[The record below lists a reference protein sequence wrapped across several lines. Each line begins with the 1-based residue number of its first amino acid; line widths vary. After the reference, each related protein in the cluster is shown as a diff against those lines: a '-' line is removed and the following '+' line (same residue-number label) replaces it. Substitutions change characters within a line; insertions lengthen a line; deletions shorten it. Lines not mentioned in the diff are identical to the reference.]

1 MKKEEKYLIKRL
13 KSGDSKAFDLIY
25 KTYYQSLVD
34 FAQLFLDER
43 FCAEEVV
50 NEFFVWLWQN
60 RENLKIKYNLAGY
73 LYKSIKNRVLN
84 KLQKKQH
91 VVLQNLRENLENEAQ
106 LSPDQK
112 LIYYEEQQ
120 KVQNILQLI
129 PKRSREIFIM
139 HRYDG
144 LKYKEIAQL
153 LNISVNT
160 VENHI
165 VKALQILRN
174 YYKNKDNHS

>member
-1 MKKEEKYLIKRL
+1 MKREEKYLVKRL
-13 KSGDSKAFDLIY
+13 KSGDNRVFDLIY

-34 FAQLFLDER
+34 FAQMFLDDR

-50 NEFFVWLWQN
+50 NEFFVWLWEN
-60 RENLKIKYNLAGY
+60 RKSVKIKYNLAGY

-84 KLQKKQH
+84 RLNKKQNI
-91 VVLQNLRENLENEAQ
+91 VLQQLRENLEQEAQ
-106 LSPDQK
+106 IPPDQQ
-112 LIYYEEQQ
+112 LIYNEEWQ

-129 PKRSREIFIM
+129 PERSREIFIM

-174 YYKNKDNHS
+174 YYKNQKNRQ